1 MAGILIRLLLFI
13 LPFVIFFL
21 IMRMLKR
28 KIQDGDK
35 DEPELERRI
44 GYFSIGAIVVL
55 LGGFVYIIAT
65 SDTNTDQIYVPP
77 KEVDGEIV
85 PGHFKDKTD

>member
-1 MAGILIRLLLFI
+1 MAAILIRLLLFT

-28 KIQDGDK
+28 RIQEGDK

-44 GYFSIGAIVVL
+44 GYFSIGGIVVL
-55 LGGFVYIIAT
+55 FGGIVYILAT
-65 SDTNTDQIYVPP
+65 ATTNTDQIYIPP

-85 PGHFKDKTD
+85 PGHFEDKKD